1 MRKVRF
7 GLDIDGVLYR
17 WSDTARYLLKTYCDV
32 DPGESETWNWI
43 KDHISREAWTW
54 LWSQA
59 IVEHGLFRYGSI
71 YTGSREFL
79 QRVEPYCDNV
89 IITSRP
95 ALAVRDTMDWLSY
108 QKVPTA
114 EVHIISTLAKS
125 QVLPRC
131 DLYID
136 DAEHNVVDL
145 LKNTDADVI
154 LPDRPWNQSIGNG
167 VIISGTSK
175 LSNETGFHR
184 TFNWEEVENIIYKVH
199 AELNAE

>member
-59 IVEHGLFRYGSI
+59 ITEHGLFRYGSI

-79 QRVEPYCDNV
+79 QRIEPYCDNV

-108 QKVPTA
+108 QKVPTT
-114 EVHIISTLAKS
+114 EVHIINNAPKS
-125 QVLPRC
+125 SIQPQC
-131 DLYID
+131 DVYID
-136 DAEHNVVDL
+136 DALHNIQDL
-145 LKNTDADVI
+145 IENTTAHTI
-154 LPDRPWNQSIGNG
+154 MPDKPWNQGSIYVTLGMKTDLIG
-167 VIISGTSK
+167 
-175 LSNETGFHR
+175 R
-184 TFNWEEVENIIYKVH
+184 TFTRTSSWEEIEDVIHKIHTEI
-199 AELNAE
+199 NA